1 MLGLSIL
8 TPSMRMKLLDS
19 LLKQADGDVRIDL
32 SGTDVRMPERFLNGP
47 QIGTIIPEMCRET
60 VA

>member
-1 MLGLSIL
+1 MLDLSIL

-32 SGTDVRMPERFLNGP
+32 RCTDVRVAEVHLNAAYVGAVVMQVSRER
-47 QIGTIIPEMCRET
+47 

>member
-1 MLGLSIL
+1 V
-8 TPSMRMKLLDS
+8 TPSMWVELLDS
-19 LLKQADGDVRIDL
+19 FLKLADRNVRIDL